1 MQKQKAVVPGYS
13 ASLLQHNHTN
23 ECAQERL
30 KHYSKLVPLTE
41 YLASI
46 DHA

>member
-1 MQKQKAVVPGYS
+1 MQRQKAVVPGYS
-13 ASLLQHNHTN
+13 ASLPQRNHTN